1 MRESIGGAGLFQ
13 IVIVLL
19 LLFTAY
25 FCLSINYT
33 AAYKVTDSINN
44 QIKKDEGINPEHIS
58 NALQEAHYTSSGK
71 CNDGDKEVGWTPF
84 KLSGK
89 PTIGEDDEANYCLKK
104 VLVTDNTGIELPKV
118 YYYRI
123 KVFYR
128 IEVPIISSFN
138 FNVQA
143 DSVNIYSPNE
153 NEVDGYISMPVV
165 TDILN
170 PDQGGA

>member
-44 QIKKDEGINPEHIS
+44 QIKKDEGINLDNIT
-58 NALQEAHYTSSGK
+58 NALQEAHYTSSGE
-71 CNDGDKEVGWTPF
+71 CNDPDRGEVGWTAF
-84 KLSGK
+84 TFNKGLSNNNVG
-89 PTIGEDDEANYCLKK
+89 NYCLKK
-104 VLVTDNTGIELPKV
+104 VSVTANDGNELPQV

-143 DSVNIYSPNE
+143 DSANIYSPNE
-153 NEVDGYISMPVV
+153 ESAGYIKMPVV
-165 TDILN
+165 TEVIKN
-170 PDQGGA
+170 S

>member
-1 MRESIGGAGLFQ
+1 MRESIGGASLFQ

-44 QIKKDEGINPEHIS
+44 QIKKDEGINPVNIS
-58 NALQEAHYTSSGK
+58 IALQEAHYTSSGE
-71 CNDGDKEVGWTPF
+71 CNDGKKEVGWTPF
-84 KLSGK
+84 KLNGTK
-89 PTIGEDDEANYCLKK
+89 PIGDNELANYCLKK
-104 VLVTDNTGIELPKV
+104 IAVTSNEGQELPQV

-128 IEVPIISSFN
+128 IEVPILNGFN

-143 DSVNIYSPNE
+143 DSANIYSPNE
-153 NEVDGYISMPVV
+153 DIGNYIKMPVV
-165 TDILN
+165 TDVIKN
-170 PDQGGA
+170 G